1 VTEPLDLH
9 ITPRAARD
17 IVVAERWWIQNRT
30 KAPEAFS
37 QDLAKA
43 FDLIVVQP
51 GIGGPVQSTRVSGV
65 RRVYLGRT
73 GHYLY
78 YRVSAPPR
86 CIEVLALW
94 HARRGRAPRL

>member
-9 ITPRAARD
+9 ITPRAAND
-17 IVVAERWWIQNRT
+17 IVVAERWWIKNRL
-30 KAPEAFS
+30 KAPDAFS
-37 QDLAKA
+37 KDLGKVL
-43 FDLIVVQP
+43 DLIVFQP
-51 GIGGPVQSTRVSGV
+51 GIGGPVQSTRVRGV

-78 YRVSAPPR
+78 YRMKSQPP

-94 HARRGRAPRL
+94 HTRRGRAPRL